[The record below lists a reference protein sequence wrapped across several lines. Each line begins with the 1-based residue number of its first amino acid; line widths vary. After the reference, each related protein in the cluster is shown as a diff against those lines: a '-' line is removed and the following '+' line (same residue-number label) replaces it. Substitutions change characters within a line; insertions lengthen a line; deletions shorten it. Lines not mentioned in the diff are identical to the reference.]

1 MLEGKKTY
9 IVAVLAAGVVFAYSL
24 GYIDDGTYQT
34 LLGLLGAGGIATLGA
49 KGNRIE
55 QKVEDK

>member
-1 MLEGKKTY
+1 MLAGKKTY
-9 IVAVLAAGVVFAYSL
+9 IVAALAAGVVFAFSM
-24 GYIDDGTYQT
+24 GYIDESTYQT

-55 QKVEDK
+55 QKVDK